1 MQQGCVHDALDLAVG
16 KSLTKLDRELGGRL
30 FDAGAAVESL
40 DGFPESSQHLFR
52 GIIHAVDHSPTARR
66 GFMLGRCS
74 DRALEHDVI
83 MIAPR
88 NQASPDKMHSW
99 LDTALARFDED
110 NDALIGGTRA
120 LLERIVADA
129 GLHARLLN
137 TLSMLEHLGSHKIM
151 ATQHSPAIDQPTL
164 RHVAEEAHHAY
175 FMKRQAEKA
184 AGRPL
189 EYVDSDLL
197 APAAARMYFQRLE
210 AEMKRTLESQ
220 KSLRAAYLYMS
231 MIVEFRALWFYGLY
245 QHVLKRVGYGL
256 SLKRIVGEEEN
267 HLLDVANR
275 LDVEG
280 ELSDARASRF
290 LSVEKR
296 LYERLL
302 RGLELAAA

>member
-1 MQQGCVHDALDLAVG
+1 M
-16 KSLTKLDRELGGRL
+16 S
-30 FDAGAAVESL
+30 
-40 DGFPESSQHLFR
+40 
-52 GIIHAVDHSPTARR
+52 
-66 GFMLGRCS
+66 
-74 DRALEHDVI
+74 
-83 MIAPR
+83 
-88 NQASPDKMHSW
+88 SW
-99 LDTALARFDED
+99 LDTALDRFERDNEDLALATHRVLARIAT
-110 NDALIGGTRA
+110 DAP
-120 LLERIVADA
+120 
-129 GLHARLLN
+129 LHARLLN
-137 TLSMLEHLGSHKIM
+137 TLSMLEHLGSRKIV
-151 ATQHSPAIDQPTL
+151 ATQSSAGIDEPTL